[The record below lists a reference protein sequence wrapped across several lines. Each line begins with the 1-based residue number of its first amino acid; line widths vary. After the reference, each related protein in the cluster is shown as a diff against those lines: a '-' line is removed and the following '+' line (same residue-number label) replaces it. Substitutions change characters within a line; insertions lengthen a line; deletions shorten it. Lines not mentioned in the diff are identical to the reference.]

1 MNALER
7 IDALMDSLSRYKS
20 NLDYTTDPI
29 TFQTAGNVLIEALRE
44 DNPAAREAAARALG
58 EYAAC
63 AERIGAFAADVAV
76 RARVIDA
83 LWTAV
88 KDEDWGT
95 RQSAAEMLVRVD
107 NGRKVDALKLLA
119 ADLEVDD
126 AEIRLGAA
134 YSLARVGD
142 ERGIETLVRLQ
153 GHWHSRISAAAALA
167 LAEMG
172 DRRSIPT
179 LQAALYSPD
188 DVIRQAAHAA
198 LQRLGA
204 GF

>member
-7 IDALMDSLSRYKS
+7 IDALMESLSRYKS
-20 NLDYTTDPI
+20 ASDYTADPL
-29 TFQTAGNVLIEALRE
+29 TFHAAGNVLIEALG
-44 DNPAAREAAARALG
+44 DSNPAAREAAARALG
-58 EYAAC
+58 DYATS

-76 RARVIDA
+76 KVRLVDA
-83 LWTAV
+83 LWVAV

-95 RQSAAEMLVRVD
+95 RQSAAEMLVRID

-134 YSLARVGD
+134 YSMARVGD

-153 GHWHSRISAAAALA
+153 GHWHSRISAASALA
-167 LAEMG
+167 LAELG

-179 LQAALYSPD
+179 LQTALYSPD
-188 DVIRQAAHAA
+188 DVIRQAAHTA
-198 LQRLGA
+198 LRRLGA
-204 GF
+204 G